1 MKLYKYPTQQNKYC
15 FSTKLGEYLMT
26 SRPVI
31 ITAVGEATHSL
42 QDGHTAYIIPP
53 DDTDLLAK
61 TIVDVLTHP
70 TEAQKI
76 GNAGKELAEK
86 VFNTNYQA
94 RRIIQFFK
102 DGIAS

>member
-1 MKLYKYPTQQNKYC
+1 M
-15 FSTKLGEYLMT
+15 
-26 SRPVI
+26 
-31 ITAVGEATHSL
+31 
-42 QDGHTAYIIPP
+42 
-53 DDTDLLAK
+53 LAK
-61 TIVDVLTHP
+61 AIVDVLTHP